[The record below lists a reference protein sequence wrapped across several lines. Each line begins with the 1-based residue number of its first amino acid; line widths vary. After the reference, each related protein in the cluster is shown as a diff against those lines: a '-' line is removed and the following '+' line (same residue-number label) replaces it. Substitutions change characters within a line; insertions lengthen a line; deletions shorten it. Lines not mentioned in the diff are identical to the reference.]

1 MPIREEKLRL
11 IDDTR
16 SFAPQDITAVWEW
29 LDSFDAQPLRPRNGA
44 TLVRGAL
51 TFRLEEQCFRDQT
64 YSVAKCSDG
73 RELIGSL
80 AGVAARSAPPAGA
93 SVLGTIRDMF
103 AKRAA

>member
-29 LDSFDAQPLRPRNGA
+29 LDSFDVQPLRPRTGA

-51 TFRLEEQCFRDQT
+51 TFRLEEQSFRDHT

-73 RELIGSL
+73 RELIGSIT
-80 AGVAARSAPPAGA
+80 GVAARPASPAGN
-93 SVLGTIRDMF
+93 SVFGSILDMF